1 LETDVRSLTAFRIAT
16 GLGALL
22 ASVGLGASSARAQTA
37 ASSRPAAGA
46 SQYLIGPADVLQI
59 IVWKEP
65 ELSRP
70 VTVRFDGMVTVPLIG
85 DVVASGRTTTQLA
98 ETLSQGLKRFIE
110 VPRVTVGV
118 EQANSA
124 RFYVVGQVGKS
135 GEFPL
140 SGPTTV
146 LQALALAGG
155 FKDFAKTDDI
165 VIVRR
170 DQTVVPVNYKRIA
183 DGKDVAQNVLL
194 SPGDTIVVP

>member
-1 LETDVRSLTAFRIAT
+1 MALGVAGLVSLARP
-16 GLGALL
+16 
-22 ASVGLGASSARAQTA
+22 GASHAQTQPP
-37 ASSRPAAGA
+37 ASQRPATAEYVIGA
-46 SQYLIGPADVLQI
+46 ADVLQV

-65 ELSRP
+65 ELTRA

-85 DVVASGRTTTQLA
+85 DVTAAGRTPTQLA
-98 ETLSQGLKRFIE
+98 ETLAQGLRRFIE
-110 VPRVTVGV
+110 VPRVTVGI

-155 FKDFAKTDDI
+155 FKDFAKTDGI
-165 VIVRR
+165 VIVRK

-183 DGKDVAQNVLL
+183 DGRDVTQNVLL